1 MAHIVVAHPD
11 DGRRSLLASGLERA
25 GFKIT
30 RASTLERCFAAASG
44 GADVILIDDQW
55 GMGDP
60 FGTIAGI
67 RSLPPPA
74 GRTRVVMLA
83 PNDGETQRSAYAS
96 GVSEVVV
103 KPVDF
108 GALTDRLHAHA
119 RGDFVATPSFAGP
132 SGPSTTATAPT
143 TVADDWS
150 VPLMTRILEQQA
162 QRGEDVGSR
171 ILELAAAEGMT
182 LDVPPEQVEMLL
194 RLAVDALGGGDPVEV
209 VEEVSVE
216 SINRSSQLGGSADP
230 IQQRQ
235 GPSLGSNIGAME
247 MALDRQAEAIAT
259 EVERTMDAILDERP
273 EPVSFVPED
282 SKARIDPEVLEMTR
296 LTVDLVHELMWSLG
310 RPGAVEDL
318 SLLTRI
324 EDATEMLGS
333 VLDALPQD
341 DDDSEGED
349 GSRNA

>member
-1 MAHIVVAHPD
+1 
-11 DGRRSLLASGLERA
+11 
-25 GFKIT
+25 
-30 RASTLERCFAAASG
+30 
-44 GADVILIDDQW
+44 
-55 GMGDP
+55 
-60 FGTIAGI
+60 
-67 RSLPPPA
+67 
-74 GRTRVVMLA
+74 
-83 PNDGETQRSAYAS
+83 
-96 GVSEVVV
+96 
-103 KPVDF
+103 
-108 GALTDRLHAHA
+108 
-119 RGDFVATPSFAGP
+119 
-132 SGPSTTATAPT
+132 
-143 TVADDWS
+143 
-150 VPLMTRILEQQA
+150 
-162 QRGEDVGSR
+162 
-171 ILELAAAEGMT
+171 MT

-209 VEEVSVE
+209 VEGVSVE